1 MAKKETV
8 GIILAGGRGSRLYPS
23 TKSISKQLLPVYD
36 KPLIYYP
43 LSILMLADIRKILI
57 ICTEDQLELYKNLL
71 GDGSELGLDINY
83 EVQHQPKGI
92 GEAFIIGSDFI
103 GNSNVCLVLG
113 DNILWGQGLTGLL
126 IKSKKLTKGCKIFAY
141 PVENPEEF
149 GVLRLNRANEII
161 EITEKP
167 KDSKSNLAIPGI
179 YFYDN
184 SVVGVA
190 KKIKPSNRG
199 ELEITDINKIYLKKK
214 NLSHIML
221 GRGFAWLDTGNP
233 ELILEASNFVRTIEK
248 RQGTKIACLEEISY
262 KKGWISKQ
270 KLKRLIE
277 RMPLSSYKMYLNKLF
292 LA

>member
-8 GIILAGGRGSRLYPS
+8 GIVLAGGRGSRLYPS

-36 KPLIYYP
+36 KPLIYYS

-57 ICTEDQLELYKNLL
+57 ICAEDQLEFYENLL
-71 GDGSELGLDINY
+71 GDGSSIGLEISY
-83 EVQHQPKGI
+83 EVQYEPKGI
-92 GEAFIIGSDFI
+92 GEAFLIGSKFI
-103 GNSNVCLVLG
+103 NKSNICLVLG
-113 DNILWGQGLTGLL
+113 DNILWGRGLTGLL
-126 IKSKKLTKGCKIFAY
+126 MKSKKLIKGGRIFAY
-141 PVENPEEF
+141 PVDNPEEF
-149 GVLRLNRANEII
+149 GVIRLNRANEII
-161 EITEKP
+161 EIIEKP

-184 SVVGVA
+184 SVIEVA
-190 KKIKPSNRG
+190 KSIKPSQRG

-214 NLSHIML
+214 KLNYTML

-262 KKGWISKQ
+262 KKGWISKLIVMRLLNCLPTSMYKEYLK
-270 KLKRLIE
+270 KLL
-277 RMPLSSYKMYLNKLF
+277 
-292 LA
+292 